1 MRPLHADDTLVGRQ
15 RGLAT
20 RLDDQD
26 SRHGVHL
33 ASSNHM
39 SFFVADEAT
48 VDSYLERPAMPTSF
62 RDHRKTAEPHRK
74 EDNDHPRGDAP
85 SYSPLSRASPFSQSP
100 ASLTSQIQPP
110 ASRPMTPMM
119 LGMSCTGSAGSD
131 TSSRRDSITSSIS
144 DHGITDDKEQDGQQ
158 LVGDLPSVMLGS
170 DSVPQL
176 IMPSIKMPSRRPF
189 TETGKNYGRL
199 KILLAGPSGM
209 LPS

>member
-1 MRPLHADDTLVGRQ
+1 MRPLRADDTLVGRH
-15 RGLAT
+15 RGRAT

-26 SRHGVHL
+26 SHHGVHL

-48 VDSYLERPAMPTSF
+48 VDSYLEQPAIPTPF
-62 RDHRKTAEPHRK
+62 RDHRKTAELLQK
-74 EDNDHPRGDAP
+74 EDNDHHRDDAP
-85 SYSPLSRASPFSQSP
+85 SYSPFSRASPFSQSP

-110 ASRPMTPMM
+110 ASRPMTPIM
-119 LGMSCTGSAGSD
+119 LGTSCIGSAGSD
-131 TSSRRDSITSSIS
+131 TSSRRHSITSSIS
-144 DHGITDDKEQDGQQ
+144 DHGITNDQEQDGQQ
-158 LVGDLPSVMLGS
+158 LAGDLPSAMLGS
-170 DSVPQL
+170 NSVPQL